1 MNIKKI
7 KKIDMCP
14 QPTLRTHLAIHV
26 QRDKEENKLFPLSLL
41 RIYSISSVPSTRTEK
56 GKSGKRQQMSIVTV
70 PMPDYSS
77 SPQTGGGCDL
87 TRSTYVFPCIQDA
100 RHCWVVQLGPGQG
113 KLNTV
118 RFNMVSIVLA
128 NVQCCFAKTYP
139 FALLQFGQNNVS
151 CIKRTTKQTKEDK
164 RERGREKEGNSSALF
179 SMKATAIIKNKYEK
193 TCISSGAVFR
203 V

>member
-1 MNIKKI
+1 
-7 KKIDMCP
+7 MCP
-14 QPTLRTHLAIHV
+14 QSTPRTHLAIHV
-26 QRDKEENKLFPLSLL
+26 QRDKKENKLLPLSLL

-118 RFNMVSIVLA
+118 KFNMVSMCWPMFKVVL
-128 NVQCCFAKTYP
+128 Q
-139 FALLQFGQNNVS
+139 
-151 CIKRTTKQTKEDK
+151 KRIPLHCYNLDKITFPASKEQQSLTKQTKENK
-164 RERGREKEGNSSALF
+164 TERGREKGGNSSALF
-179 SMKATAIIKNKYEK
+179 SMKTTAIIKNKY
-193 TCISSGAVFR
+193 
-203 V
+203 